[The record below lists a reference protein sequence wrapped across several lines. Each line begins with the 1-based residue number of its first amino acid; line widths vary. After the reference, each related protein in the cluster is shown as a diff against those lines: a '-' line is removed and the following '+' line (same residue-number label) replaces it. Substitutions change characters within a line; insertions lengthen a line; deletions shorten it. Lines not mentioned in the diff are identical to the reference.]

1 MDQFKRIVQEYHPI
15 LFKIGRSYTDNE
27 FDFQELYQEMLIQ
40 LWRAMPN
47 FNEQSKLSTFIYR
60 VALNTALT
68 FQRGRDRRRRR
79 FLFGKIPKELPSE
92 DQVITKQE
100 NEQRIDLL
108 YEAIRSL
115 KPENRSLILLS
126 LEGHSYEQIAEILG
140 ISSSNVG
147 VKLLRTR
154 KQLSKLLNAKGYAN
168 I

>member
-15 LFKIGRSYTDNE
+15 LFKIGRAYTDNE
-27 FDFQELYQEMLIQ
+27 FDFQDLYQEMLIQ
-40 LWRAMPN
+40 LWRAMPS
-47 FNEQSKLSTFIYR
+47 FEEQAKLSTFIYR

-68 FQRGRDRRRRR
+68 YKRGRDRRRRR
-79 FLFGKIPKELPSE
+79 FLFGKFPKDVAE
-92 DQVITKQE
+92 DNQVAHKQE
-100 NEQRIDLL
+100 KEQQIDLL
-108 YEAIRSL
+108 YEVIRSL

-126 LEGHSYEQIAEILG
+126 LEGHSYDQIAEILG

-168 I
+168 T